1 MLIPSR
7 QSKLGTMPAHFY
19 PTNVTSSPCC
29 RTIDHA
35 DVRDRSSDVRP
46 TCGRRAA
53 DVAMFARHSA
63 KLCTP
68 TEHQSCDITPV
79 TAALHSS

>member
-19 PTNVTSSPCC
+19 PTNVTSSLCC

-35 DVRDRSSDVRP
+35 NVRDRSSDVRP
-46 TCGRRAA
+46 TFRCLRDTRPNSAHLPNIKAA
-53 DVAMFARHSA
+53 F
-63 KLCTP
+63 TN
-68 TEHQSCDITPV
+68 
-79 TAALHSS
+79 ALHSS